1 MRHRSWNFPTL
12 LSNRINCS
20 WLQRFGYTFT
30 FFSALFPQ
38 ATSIKD
44 YTLKSNILKPILK
57 TDLLAPISYNASIME
72 NINNCEY
79 ILSRIPDSNFV
90 KQFLL
95 SELLEN
101 KVDIIADK
109 GINSEKIN
117 NIISNIQNTVE
128 DDINYNEK
136 GEKVS

>member
-1 MRHRSWNFPTL
+1 MMKIYTINMRHRSWNFSTL

-44 YTLKSNILKPILK
+44 YTQKSNILKPILK
-57 TDLLAPISYNASIME
+57 TDQLAPISYNASIME

-95 SELLEN
+95 SKLLEN
-101 KVDIIADK
+101 KVDII
-109 GINSEKIN
+109 
-117 NIISNIQNTVE
+117 
-128 DDINYNEK
+128 
-136 GEKVS
+136 